1 MATLRYGTS
10 SSVELEFDRC
20 ALVAECG
27 NRLPSAGVDV
37 VERVTEAL
45 AAPTGIPPLTRCLT
59 VSDQIVI
66 ALEEGVPGGDQIGAA
81 VLEYLADAGI
91 DPDGVTILRSA
102 ADAAAGRNNPVPLLR
117 EALQRRV
124 RLVDHQPGNQSALG
138 YLASAESGHPIWLNR
153 VLIDADMVIPVGCVH
168 GRAVPGHFGLHG
180 PIYPTFADA
189 EAQKRF
195 RSPKALGAR
204 GRYRRSFVEAVEEV
218 GWLLGIVFA
227 IQVVP
232 GAGGTA
238 QEIIAGAVEAVRR
251 QARQVYRKAWG
262 WDVPHRARIVVA
274 GIEGGP
280 MHQTWRNL
288 ARSLAAAMECVED
301 EGAIVL
307 CCEMAE
313 KPGEAVECLRSSR
326 TRQEAVQKILDS
338 PPADALVAAE
348 MVRALERVDVY
359 LRGGVDP
366 GLLEDLMISP
376 IESDAELNRLIS
388 RYPDGILLG
397 NAPLTFT
404 RLAGDSR

>member
-1 MATLRYGTS
+1 
-10 SSVELEFDRC
+10 
-20 ALVAECG
+20 
-27 NRLPSAGVDV
+27 
-37 VERVTEAL
+37 
-45 AAPTGIPPLTRCLT
+45 
-59 VSDQIVI
+59 
-66 ALEEGVPGGDQIGAA
+66 
-81 VLEYLADAGI
+81 
-91 DPDGVTILRSA
+91 
-102 ADAAAGRNNPVPLLR
+102 
-117 EALQRRV
+117 
-124 RLVDHQPGNQSALG
+124 
-138 YLASAESGHPIWLNR
+138 
-153 VLIDADMVIPVGCVH
+153 
-168 GRAVPGHFGLHG
+168 
-180 PIYPTFADA
+180 
-189 EAQKRF
+189 
-195 RSPKALGAR
+195 
-204 GRYRRSFVEAVEEV
+204 
-218 GWLLGIVFA
+218 
-227 IQVVP
+227 
-232 GAGGTA
+232 
-238 QEIIAGAVEAVRR
+238 
-251 QARQVYRKAWG
+251 
-262 WDVPHRARIVVA
+262 
-274 GIEGGP
+274 